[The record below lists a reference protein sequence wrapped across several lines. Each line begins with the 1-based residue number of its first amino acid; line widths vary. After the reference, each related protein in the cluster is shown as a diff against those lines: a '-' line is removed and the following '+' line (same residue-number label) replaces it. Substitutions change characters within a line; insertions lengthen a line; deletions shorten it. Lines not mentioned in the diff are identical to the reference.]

1 MSVAIGAGP
10 GNAIASTA
18 THTMGAVPTWSNV
31 RPIDRSAAGAVGEWA
46 DLLARISHDLRTPLN
61 AVIGFSDVMQQE
73 LFGPLGHV
81 RYQEYVRHIRA
92 SGVELLQA
100 AEDALAMTALLAEPK
115 AVVIEDVPLLAVVN
129 EAMDD
134 LTARFGHNIHA
145 VEIEVSED
153 IEVRSDRRFLVRAIR
168 QLLTIGLTRVG
179 EGGPIVICAE
189 IQHGLSVLRVEASN
203 VTGGNLIGA
212 TSGFDA
218 GLGRRDLG
226 VWLATA
232 LLDLIDCRL
241 AVETSGG
248 RLGLKTTL
256 ELTNQPSFFAG
267 VEPMIA

>member
-10 GNAIASTA
+10 RNIIAGTA
-18 THTMGAVPTWSNV
+18 TNSMDGATAWANV
-31 RPIDRSAAGAVGEWA
+31 RPLDRSAAGAVGEWA

-115 AVVIEDVPLLAVVN
+115 LAVIEDVPLLAVVN

-134 LTARFGHNIHA
+134 LTGRFSHIIHA

-153 IEVRSDRRFLVRAIR
+153 IEVRSDRRFLTRAIR
-168 QLLTIGLTRVG
+168 QMLTIGLSRAV
-179 EGGPIVICAE
+179 EGGRIMICAE
-189 IQHGLSVLRVEASN
+189 VQHGLIDLRVEIGSYIGGSVAGAS
-203 VTGGNLIGA
+203 
-212 TSGFDA
+212 SGFDA

-241 AVETSGG
+241 AVETGAD
-248 RLGLKTTL
+248 RLGLRTTL
-256 ELTNQPSFFAG
+256 EQTNQPSFFASG
-267 VEPMIA
+267 EPAMA